1 MFTKKTIMKK
11 FLLLLILVYGCNK
24 EPSHLKEIQSII
36 KSTLNNPESFEFA
49 SFTLIDTTYYKE
61 FYEKLKESYL
71 YSEEHHREMIISY
84 QGYADN
90 WRAYIKKYPKRKN
103 EFEEKAKEM
112 DVYVEENSE
121 DLKAILNIIKNND
134 STLST
139 IIDEKK
145 ILEIEGL
152 YKFRTLN
159 EYNAKVLKSY
169 KVFFN
174 DSLKVRSY
182 EEVVSK

>member
-1 MFTKKTIMKK
+1 MKK
-11 FLLLLILVYGCNK
+11 VLLLLVLVYGCDK

-36 KSTLNNPESFEFA
+36 KSTLNNPESYEFA
-49 SFTLIDTTYYKE
+49 SFTLIDTTYSKE
-61 FYEKLKESYL
+61 LYEKLKESYL
-71 YSEEHHREMIISY
+71 DSEKHHRKMIISY
-84 QGYADN
+84 QGFADK

-103 EFEEKAKEM
+103 EFEKKAKEM
-112 DVYVEENSE
+112 DIYVDKNSE
-121 DLKAILNIIKNND
+121 DLKAVLNHIKNID

-145 ILEIEGL
+145 IFGIEGL
-152 YKFRTLN
+152 YKFITLN

-174 DSLKVRSY
+174 DSLKVRYY
-182 EEVVSK
+182 EEVVNK